1 MLANAFAQR
10 QFLYIA
16 SFLTSV
22 MFAEA
27 YSSVLYPAFQVL
39 KEFNACLKSDIWVM
53 RNNLDFRTYN
63 VFDR

>member
-10 QFLYIA
+10 QYLYIA

-39 KEFNACLKSDIWVM
+39 KEFNACLKSDI
-53 RNNLDFRTYN
+53 
-63 VFDR
+63 